1 MFDAIDK
8 AVNLTKQKNSLLN
21 DKLLNKNITENIK
34 VPQNLQD
41 KINKLPLQKDPRLI
55 ALEKEAEVLEKKAE
69 VERKIELA
77 KEFTLSDAKDKAFE
91 LGQSFLPTIPAIPAI
106 PLVDPRL
113 LAWLAYIKLKE
124 QLKKAKQMVSKQNL
138 KRSTEVFKYP
148 LKPNKSLTE
157 LPSVPN
163 LPTIPQIPK
172 IPTLPQIPS
181 FEVPKL
187 PTINL
192 PNP

>member
-21 DKLLNKNITENIK
+21 DKLLNRNITENIK

-41 KINKLPLQKDPRLI
+41 KINKLPLQKDPMLI

-69 VERKIELA
+69 IERKIELA

-91 LGQSFLPTIPAIPAI
+91 LGKSFLPTIPTIPPI
-106 PLVDPRL
+106 PLIDPRL

-138 KRSTEVFKYP
+138 KRSTKVFKYP
-148 LKPNKSLTE
+148 LKPKSL
-157 LPSVPN
+157 LSGIPSVPK
-163 LPTIPQIPK
+163 LPS
-172 IPTLPQIPS
+172 LPQVPKL
-181 FEVPKL
+181 EVPKL
-187 PTINL
+187 PNINL
-192 PNP
+192 PKP